1 LGQLRL
7 VQRDIAIQSL
17 GQLEEVAD
25 MRMSIS
31 GRAMKAVLATV
42 AVLCGWVASVGTV
55 QAQSLPAGVKVD
67 AEGVLRLQRFQDP
80 TGELTRRRL
89 AEVNAKFG
97 KAGGSN
103 LRKVSLNRLEE
114 AVTTLT
120 DKGAPATEEMKN
132 LAGITRVQYIF
143 YYPDTKD
150 IVLAGP
156 AEPYVAD
163 LSGRMIGAKSGR
175 AVLQLEDLVVALR
188 SFPPT
193 GEATQVIGVSIDP
206 TAEGLQNMRQ
216 FLVDISGR
224 VRPGDADAIVAN
236 LREKL
241 GLQNVSVQGISPK
254 THFAQVLVE
263 ADYRMKLI
271 GIGMEQAPVK
281 ITSYVERANP
291 RDVSRNAMQRWFFT
305 PNYECVRM
313 ADDKLAMELVGE
325 GVKLIGENEMV
336 QQDGSRI
343 GVGGGN
349 RASEMFCSTFTQ
361 NYPQLAQKAPV
372 YAQMRNLIDLSVA
385 AAFIQQ
391 QDFYGQAD
399 WKMVTFGDE
408 EKFAV
413 ETYETPKT
421 VETACTAIWKGNT
434 LMTPVGGGVHI
445 EPKQALEPK
454 NLVTDELSR
463 VSEVREKTKLDGLAG
478 GQWWW
483 D

>member
-1 LGQLRL
+1 MGF
-7 VQRDIAIQSL
+7 
-17 GQLEEVAD
+17 
-25 MRMSIS
+25 S
-31 GRAMKAVLATV
+31 GRFLGRAIRSIVTAAALLCGLAVLADT
-42 AVLCGWVASVGTV
+42 A
-55 QAQSLPAGVKVD
+55 QAQILPAGVQVD
-67 AEGVLRLQRFQDP
+67 AEGVLRVKKFADP
-80 TGELTRRRL
+80 TGQLTARRI
-89 AEVNAKFG
+89 AEAKA
-97 KAGGSN
+97 KMADKTAVSP
-103 LRKVSLNRLEE
+103 LRKVSLNRLEA
-114 AVTTLT
+114 AVAALT
-120 DKGAPATEEMKN
+120 DKNAPVTEEMKH
-132 LAGITRVQYIF
+132 LAGITRLQYVFF
-143 YYPDTKD
+143 YPETGD

-206 TAEGLQNMRQ
+206 TQEGLQSMRQ

-224 VRPGDADAIVAN
+224 VRPGDADAIVAG

-271 GIGMEQAPVK
+271 GIGMEKAPVK
-281 ITSYVERANP
+281 ISSYVERASP
-291 RDVSRNAMQRWFFT
+291 RDVSRNALQRWFFT
-305 PNYECVRM
+305 PNYDCVRM
-313 ADDKLAMELVGE
+313 AEDKLAMELVGE

-336 QQDGSRI
+336 QADGTRV

-349 RASEMFCSTFTQ
+349 RASDMFCSTFTQ
-361 NYPQLAQKAPV
+361 NYPQLAQKTPV

-391 QDFYGQAD
+391 EDFYGKAD

-408 EKFAV
+408 EKFPV

-421 VETACTAIWKGNT
+421 VETACTAVWKGNT

-454 NLVTDELSR
+454 NLIQEETSK
-463 VSEVREKTKLDGLAG
+463 VSDLRAQTKIEGLAE

>member
-1 LGQLRL
+1 
-7 VQRDIAIQSL
+7 
-17 GQLEEVAD
+17 
-25 MRMSIS
+25 MRMCFS
-31 GRAMKAVLATV
+31 GRAMRSMLTAAAILCGLAVLADS
-42 AVLCGWVASVGTV
+42 A
-55 QAQSLPAGVKVD
+55 QAQILPAGVQVD
-67 AEGVLRLQRFQDP
+67 AEGVLRVKKFADP

-89 AEVNAKFG
+89 AEAKA
-97 KAGGSN
+97 KIADKTAVSP
-103 LRKVSLNRLEE
+103 LRKVSLNRLEG
-114 AVTTLT
+114 AVAALIE
-120 DKGAPATEEMKN
+120 KNAPVTEEMKH
-132 LAGITRVQYIF
+132 LAGITRLQYVFF
-143 YYPDTKD
+143 YPETGD

-156 AEPYVAD
+156 AEPYIAD

-206 TAEGLQNMRQ
+206 TQEGLQNMRQ

-224 VRPGDADAIVAN
+224 VRPGDADAIVAG

-313 ADDKLAMELVGE
+313 AEDKLAMELVGE

-336 QQDGSRI
+336 QQDGSRV

-349 RASEMFCSTFTQ
+349 RASDMFCSTFTQ
-361 NYPQLAQKAPV
+361 NYPALAQKTPV

-391 QDFYGQAD
+391 QDYYGQAD

-408 EKFAV
+408 EKFPV

-421 VETACTAIWKGNT
+421 VETACTAVWKGNT

-445 EPKQALEPK
+445 EPKQALEAK
-454 NLVTDELSR
+454 NLIQEEASK
-463 VSEVREKTKLDGLAG
+463 VSDVRAQTKLEGLAE